1 MAFGTLGHDPL
12 EKLIDET
19 LRRLS
24 AGEPPSQIETE
35 RVDIKEEPHRRDHN
49 GSILL
54 GSATNEQAAQYL
66 AREMACMANSP
77 RGGALM
83 VGIADDGTRIGTELN
98 AEWLR
103 HRIWELTAKK
113 LTTSVRQ
120 ENLAGCRILILSCAE
135 AFDPIDYRG
144 ELRWRVG
151 ANCVEIDPIA
161 WRSRMLDRI
170 GFDWSDQ
177 PSGHTVED
185 ISPVA
190 CEIARRY
197 LQEGN
202 EDGTG
207 AELATASDTDLV
219 QRLSLMKDQQR
230 LTNAGSLLFVE
241 TPWSGLDY
249 IRRDVPG
256 GDSTVRI
263 ESTGPLIAQVH
274 QIEQAAEAANRVSHL
289 AKGFTHRRIRAIP
302 PKTLRE
308 AIVNGVV
315 HRDWLSPLPTTVEHV
330 GDTLTVASPGGFLG
344 GITPANIITHPA
356 VPRYKGLAEAMSKLG
371 LAERE
376 GIGVDRMV
384 RDMLAIG
391 RPPPAIAEI
400 DGPYVRVVLLG
411 GAPDTNIVDL
421 VADLS
426 FAGVAT
432 VDSLLLIEHL
442 SRHGWVDADSAIPV
456 LQRSLPESEEAI
468 VRLGD
473 ANLEFG
479 PVITPIRGIPTHHPS
494 AYRLSDEVRTLLAHR
509 LTGLDSP
516 EGREA
521 LILRWSRTRGRIS
534 TTEAA
539 DLTGHSK
546 TSAGKLL
553 TALADSGQL
562 VGSRANRSG
571 RGFHYLP
578 ANPGVDGTVA

>member
-1 MAFGTLGHDPL
+1 MAFGALGHDPL
-12 EKLIDET
+12 EKLIDEA

-35 RVDIKEEPHRRDHN
+35 QIDVKEEPHRRDQD
-49 GSILL
+49 GLILR

-77 RGGALM
+77 GGGALI
-83 VGIADDGTRIGTELN
+83 VGIANDGTRIGTELN
-98 AEWLR
+98 TEWLR

-113 LTTSVRQ
+113 LTTSVRH
-120 ENLAGCRILILSCAE
+120 ESLEGCRILILSCTE
-135 AFDPIDYRG
+135 AFDPIGYRG

-177 PSGHTVED
+177 PSGHTVDD
-185 ISPVA
+185 ISPAA

-197 LQEGN
+197 LQEGS
-202 EDGTG
+202 EDGSDS
-207 AELATASDTDLV
+207 ELANASDTDLA
-219 QRLSLMKDQQR
+219 QRLSLTKDRQR

-241 TPWSGLDY
+241 TPWPGIDY

-263 ESTGPLIAQVH
+263 ESTGPLIMQVH
-274 QIEQAAEAANRVSHL
+274 QIEQAAEAANRISHI

-308 AIVNGVV
+308 TIVNGVV
-315 HRDWLSPLPTTVEHV
+315 HRDWLSPLPTTVEHM
-330 GDTLTVASPGGFLG
+330 GDILTVASPGGFLG

-356 VPRYKGLAEAMSKLG
+356 VPRYKSLAEAMAKLG

-400 DGPYVRVVLLG
+400 DGPYVRVALMG
-411 GAPDTNIVDL
+411 GTPDADFIDL
-421 VADLS
+421 VAALS
-426 FAGVAT
+426 LAEVAT

-442 SRHGWVDADSAIPV
+442 SRCGWVDADSAIPV
-456 LQRSLPESEEAI
+456 LQRSFPESEEAI
-468 VRLGD
+468 ARLAG
-473 ANLEFG
+473 ASLEIG
-479 PVITPIRGIPTHHPS
+479 PVITSIRGIPTHRPC
-494 AYRLSDEVRTLLAHR
+494 AYRLSDGSRALLAHR
-509 LTGLDSP
+509 LTGLNSP

-521 LILRWSRTRGRIS
+521 LILDWSRTRGRVS

-539 DLTGHSK
+539 DLTGLSK

-553 TALADSGQL
+553 TALADNGQL

-578 ANPGVDGTVA
+578 ANPGVAGTVA